1 MYCEA
6 KGPNLNAFITQP
18 KRCGELWINTVF
30 WKTSHNPR
38 TNYLHYGL
46 ILKRYSSDSESNSD
60 FFSIYNILVVSRL
73 NHYPHLLVHSLNK
86 YLNSYSVQT
95 IVIDAGGITVKI
107 TA

>member
-18 KRCGELWINTVF
+18 KKCGEFWINT
-30 WKTSHNPR
+30 
-38 TNYLHYGL
+38 
-46 ILKRYSSDSESNSD
+46 DSESNSD

-73 NHYPHLLVHSLNK
+73 NHYLHLLVHSLNK
-86 YLNSYSVQT
+86 YLNSYFVQN
-95 IVIDAGGITVKI
+95 IVIDAGGITVKT